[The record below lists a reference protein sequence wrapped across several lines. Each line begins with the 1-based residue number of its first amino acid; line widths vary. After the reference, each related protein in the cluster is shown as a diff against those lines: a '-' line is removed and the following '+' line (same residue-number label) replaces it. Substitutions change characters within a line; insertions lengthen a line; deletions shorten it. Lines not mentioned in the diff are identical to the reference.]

1 LIETSIWSVVL
12 TETPPISTQDRLLDA
27 AEELFATKGFSE
39 VSIRELAAAADVNVA
54 AVNYHFQGK
63 DNLLQEVILRRFV
76 QQREA
81 TLNALEKVVTEAG
94 DRPSLEQVIDT
105 LVRTYLTGTLGT
117 RKKVTFLS
125 MIAEEMT
132 GHHAQAHDVFF
143 KEMIAPVFAAFSRA
157 LTAAHP
163 RLTAEDLTWV
173 IASIVGQIHH
183 FIVRWKKARSFEEDS
198 EALRTMLRVFPPV
211 GLTVE
216 QYIEAATDHIS
227 RFSSAAILALYPE
240 DQQ

>member
-1 LIETSIWSVVL
+1 L
-12 TETPPISTQDRLLDA
+12 TDTPPISTQDRLLDA
-27 AEELFATKGFSE
+27 AEDLFASKGFSE

-63 DNLLQEVILRRFV
+63 DNLLQEVIMRRFV

-105 LVRTYLTGTLGT
+105 LVRTYLTGTLGS

-183 FIVRWKKARSFEEDS
+183 FIVRWKKARSFDEGS

-211 GLTVE
+211 GLPVE
-216 QYIEAATDHIS
+216 QYIEAVTDHVS